1 MFKSKN
7 QYLVPLLLSGFLAV
21 GLWIGHSF
29 SPTESAFSGTSGQ
42 EKYQKMQDII
52 NVLNE
57 KYVDTLNGDALFEQ
71 TISDMLHKLDPHSNY
86 ISAKDLQSVNESI
99 QGQFGGVGVR
109 FMILRD
115 TICVTNGRWNKSR
128 RKKDL
133 QRKSN
138 VLIKGYREHNGECAT
153 SSQ

>member
-21 GLWIGHSF
+21 GLWIGHSL
-29 SPTESAFSGTSGQ
+29 SPAESAFSGTSGQ

-86 ISAKDLQSVNESI
+86 ISAKDL
-99 QGQFGGVGVR
+99 
-109 FMILRD
+109 ILSLFK
-115 TICVTNGRWNKSR
+115 VL
-128 RKKDL
+128 KDIISAPSSSHISSL
-133 QRKSN
+133 LIIVLLN
-138 VLIKGYREHNGECAT
+138 VLSI
-153 SSQ
+153 